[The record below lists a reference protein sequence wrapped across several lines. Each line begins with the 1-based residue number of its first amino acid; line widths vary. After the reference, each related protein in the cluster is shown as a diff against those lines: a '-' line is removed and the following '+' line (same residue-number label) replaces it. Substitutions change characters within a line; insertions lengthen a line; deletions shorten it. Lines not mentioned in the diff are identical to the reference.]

1 MDTKIN
7 YSLSYYFD
15 ELKKREQAK
24 SQKSMEKGVSKDV
37 SIIKGVELLK
47 ALKEAQNNTMPLTAL
62 SRKVNLKVGPC
73 QELCDELKAE
83 GLIEIETDDETGN
96 DRISL
101 TDKGRALL

>member
-1 MDTKIN
+1 MSTEIN

-24 SQKSMEKGVSKDV
+24 SQKSMEKDVSKDV
-37 SIIKGVELLK
+37 SIFKGIKLLK

-62 SRKVNLKVGPC
+62 ARKVNLKIGPC

-83 GLIEIETDDETGN
+83 ELIDIDIDYETGN

-101 TDKGRALL
+101 TDKGLALL

>member
-1 MDTKIN
+1 MSTEIN

-37 SIIKGVELLK
+37 SIFKGIKLLK

-62 SRKVNLKVGPC
+62 ARKLNLKIGPC

-83 GLIEIETDDETGN
+83 ELIDIDIDYETGN

-101 TDKGRALL
+101 TDKGLALL